1 GFAAAQIEAQRFL
14 NMRYDGTDAAIMVP
28 EPADG
33 DYGARFEALHRR
45 EFGFV
50 LGDRRILIDDLRV
63 RATGAI
69 GHAAQGHVY
78 DELGRLARR
87 PLGDPRGHP
96 AFAGLVPVYF
106 HGGLRDTAVLSLDRL
121 APGDVVAGPAI
132 VLDRNSTVLV
142 EPGWTATATSAQLVL
157 DYAAARDSSG
167 PRGALARRRISTD
180 VDPIHLS
187 VLAHRFMSIAEQ
199 MGRTLEKTSVS
210 TNIKE
215 RLDFSCALFDR
226 EGNLVANAPHI
237 PVHLGSMSHAVKFQ
251 LERFDGDLRDGD
263 VIMANHPQA
272 GGSHLPDITVI
283 TPVFDGDGQIIFL
296 VASRGHH
303 ADIGGVSPGSMP
315 PTSRELFQEGASTMG
330 IKIAKAGVLQESEL
344 RRVLLDE
351 PARHPGCTGTR
362 NYRDVLSDLKAQVA
376 ANHRGIALVHQLC
389 AEYGLDVVQA
399 YMVHIQQTA
408 EAAVR
413 ALLVETRRRHGGA
426 RLQGAD
432 FMDDGSV
439 IRLAV
444 DIDEAGNAVFD
455 FSGTSAEVYGNTNA
469 PPSVT
474 YSAIIYCLRC
484 MVTSEL
490 PLNQGCL

>member
-1 GFAAAQIEAQRFL
+1 
-14 NMRYDGTDAAIMVP
+14 
-28 EPADG
+28 
-33 DYGARFEALHRR
+33 
-45 EFGFV
+45 
-50 LGDRRILIDDLRV
+50 
-63 RATGAI
+63 
-69 GHAAQGHVY
+69 
-78 DELGRLARR
+78 
-87 PLGDPRGHP
+87 
-96 AFAGLVPVYF
+96 
-106 HGGLRDTAVLSLDRL
+106 
-121 APGDVVAGPAI
+121 
-132 VLDRNSTVLV
+132 
-142 EPGWTATATSAQLVL
+142 PGWTATATSAQLVL

-330 IKIAKAGVLQESEL
+330 IKIVKAGVLQESEL

-490 PLNQGCL
+490 PLNQGCLAPVTVVIPEGSLLSPSEAAAVVGGNVLTSQRLCDVILSTFGAAAPSQGCMNNLTFGVPAVEEDGKRYEGWGYYETIAGGHGAGPTWHGQSGVHTHMTNTRITDPEILERRYP